1 MPTTLLFI
9 LRSGRI
15 HHTDMYEMLRNMEPP
30 VGFGKKC
37 PYRLAYRV
45 SAEHTFFVN
54 GHFYWRSVL
63 THFVFVHLQ
72 KLIRMNMPVDD
83 NGTVHFTTTLFAL
96 IRESLSIKM
105 GPAEIM
111 DQRDNELRY
120 SLLKLWPVQAKR
132 MMNILVPPDSG
143 KPTYAAYKKAQLLG

>member
-1 MPTTLLFI
+1 
-9 LRSGRI
+9 
-15 HHTDMYEMLRNMEPP
+15 
-30 VGFGKKC
+30 
-37 PYRLAYRV
+37 
-45 SAEHTFFVN
+45 
-54 GHFYWRSVL
+54 
-63 THFVFVHLQ
+63 
-72 KLIRMNMPVDD
+72 
-83 NGTVHFTTTLFAL
+83 
-96 IRESLSIKM
+96 M

>member
-1 MPTTLLFI
+1 
-9 LRSGRI
+9 
-15 HHTDMYEMLRNMEPP
+15 
-30 VGFGKKC
+30 
-37 PYRLAYRV
+37 
-45 SAEHTFFVN
+45 
-54 GHFYWRSVL
+54 
-63 THFVFVHLQ
+63 
-72 KLIRMNMPVDD
+72 MPVDD